1 MEDRFGSMVL
11 INAARRGERELR
23 EQCFCLRIGFAAARF
38 IAERG
43 VFAEGV
49 PVLVRLI
56 AQMASRFGMVVTR
69 KLAAQAVPVVGA
81 LGGAAVNYAFI
92 DRCQDVARAHFVV
105 CKLERRYGKD
115 TVRAAYE
122 RLSRESPAAA

>member
-56 AQMASRFGMVVTR
+56 AQSHAEARRASGAGCWRTR
-69 KLAAQAVPVVGA
+69 RRDGELRVHRSLPGRGAGSLRSLQA
-81 LGGAAVNYAFI
+81 
-92 DRCQDVARAHFVV
+92 
-105 CKLERRYGKD
+105 
-115 TVRAAYE
+115 
-122 RLSRESPAAA
+122 

>member
-23 EQCFCLRIGFAAARF
+23 EQCFRLRIGFAAARF

-56 AQMASRFGMVVTR
+56 AQMAWLRHGVTR

-92 DRCQDVARAHFVV
+92 DRCQEVAR
-105 CKLERRYGKD
+105 LI
-115 TVRAAYE
+115 
-122 RLSRESPAAA
+122 S